1 MKCHVRTENGTVT
14 LGGVK
19 IDSVGVTCEETP
31 EILYYISQGWVQRIG
46 VEPKP
51 EAVPVESDG
60 PAKVVKRKR
69 GER

>member
-31 EILYYISQGWVQRIG
+31 EILYYISMGWLVR
-46 VEPKP
+46 VAAEPKP
-51 EAVPVESDG
+51 EATPVEADG
-60 PAKVVKRKR
+60 PAKVVKRKKSE
-69 GER
+69 G

>member
-31 EILYYISQGWVQRIG
+31 EILYYISMGWLVR
-46 VEPKP
+46 VAAEPKP
-51 EAVPVESDG
+51 EAVPVEGDG

-69 GER
+69 G

>member
-31 EILYYISQGWVQRIG
+31 EILYYIAMGWLVRVAI
-46 VEPKP
+46 EPKP
-51 EAVPVESDG
+51 EAVPVEVDG
-60 PAKVVKRKR
+60 PAKVVKRRR
-69 GER
+69 GEA